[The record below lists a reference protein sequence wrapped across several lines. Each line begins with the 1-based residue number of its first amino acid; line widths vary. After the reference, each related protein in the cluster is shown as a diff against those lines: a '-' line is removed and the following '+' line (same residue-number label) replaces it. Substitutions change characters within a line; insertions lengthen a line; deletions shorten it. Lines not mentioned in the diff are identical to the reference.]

1 VLGAIGRGFVTSRG
15 DGAAKI
21 RPVSQRAD
29 RDAALVPVVKELHQ
43 ANYGVYGGARCGML
57 WLEFR
62 PAVGMTPISLDEPVA
77 GTCRLL
83 QCEEIAIKKLQDV
96 RLRAIVE

>member
-1 VLGAIGRGFVTSRG
+1 M
-15 DGAAKI
+15 
-21 RPVSQRAD
+21 
-29 RDAALVPVVKELHQ
+29 VKELHQ

-62 PAVGMTPISLDEPVA
+62 PAVGMIPISLDEPVA

-83 QCEEIAIKKLQDV
+83 QCEEIAIQKLQDV
-96 RLRAIVE
+96 GLRAIVDNQAKAQALLGGQCGSNTLAGV